1 MLKTIAAA
9 LVATA
14 FAAVPASADLSDKF
28 GRAST
33 KKVVKVGK
41 SHLLPPPGYK
51 GQWWTAPNRCEY
63 SRAGRP
69 GETVWYLIINT
80 AHRKC
85 DAYLVEKGFDDAY

>member
-1 MLKTIAAA
+1 MLKTFAAA
-9 LVATA
+9 LTILSLT
-14 FAAVPASADLSDKF
+14 AVPVSADLSNKF
-28 GRAST
+28 GRAS
-33 KKVVKVGK
+33 KKPVKTARAEM
-41 SHLLPPPGYK
+41 LPPPGYK

-85 DAYLVEKGFDDAY
+85 DAYLVQRGFKDAY

>member
-1 MLKTIAAA
+1 MLKTLAAA
-9 LVATA
+9 LVVTA
-14 FAAVPASADLSDKF
+14 MTAVPASADLSKKF
-28 GRAST
+28 GRASS
-33 KKVVKVGK
+33 GK
-41 SHLLPPPGYK
+41 LKMGSSDLLPPPGYK

-85 DAYLVEKGFDDAY
+85 DAYLVEKGFSDAY